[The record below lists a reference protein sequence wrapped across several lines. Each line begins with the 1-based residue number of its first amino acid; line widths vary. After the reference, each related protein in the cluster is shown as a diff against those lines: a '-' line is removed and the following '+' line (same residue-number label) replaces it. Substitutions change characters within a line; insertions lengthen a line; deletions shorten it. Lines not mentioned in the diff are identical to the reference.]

1 MAELKNY
8 IQYTKSRGRPVQ
20 YGGQVLTPISQALMV
35 RLPFGGYVWNRPVAI
50 EIDDGVAIEKIPI
63 VDVTL
68 MARIGLFGIGIAAG
82 LIAIVTGRSHGRR

>member
-8 IQYTKSRGRPVQ
+8 IQYTKSRGRSVQ
-20 YGGQVLTPISQALMV
+20 YGDQVLTPISQALTV
-35 RLPFGGYVWNRPVAI
+35 RLPFWGYVWNRPVAI
-50 EIDDGVAIEKIPI
+50 EIDDGESIEKIPI

-82 LIAIVTGRSHGRR
+82 LLTIAASRSRR